1 MHALSST
8 VTLSFSLSLFLS
20 PISLPRLPSLLVHS
34 TWPSSIRLSR
44 SSLRFVSFSCMLQP
58 RDAPSSAF
66 VLCTYAYTH
75 ADTLFYFSPSSLPS
89 LFLSVS
95 LSSFL
100 LLLCPCRVLPL
111 SSFILTLH
119 SQAIRVSFRP
129 ARRATSVPPSVLS
142 LCSFSSPISLA
153 NLKPLV
159 SLLRHFLPRLLLLSS
174 LSNHDNSY
182 LSSVCLRRSFH
193 TAQACLQA
201 PSSLNVKTFVSLV
214 AAPFSQPMNT
224 SFRLYTGCPALLPAI
239 PSFAKTTCP
248 APSSFPVCSM
258 VIISK
263 THTERWSG
271 LSFETDN
278 TLKV

>member
-159 SLLRHFLPRLLLLSS
+159 SLLRHFLPRLLLLRPCLTTTTVTSAPYVSVVPFIRLKLACKLPRRLTSKLSCPSSPPRS
-174 LSNHDNSY
+174 LSQWTHPSACTLGVQPY
-182 LSSVCLRRSFH
+182 YQRFHPSRKQPVLLLPLSL
-193 TAQACLQA
+193 
-201 PSSLNVKTFVSLV
+201 FV
-214 AAPFSQPMNT
+214 PWW
-224 SFRLYTGCPALLPAI
+224 SFRRRTRKDGQ
-239 PSFAKTTCP
+239 
-248 APSSFPVCSM
+248 
-258 VIISK
+258 
-263 THTERWSG
+263 G
-271 LSFETDN
+271 
-278 TLKV
+278 